1 MNNRFLSLKIS
12 NCLQGLA
19 ALMIMAVCI
28 SGTALPGTNPGLSGQ
43 VARQKPL
50 GLIYVANNGEH
61 LGEIFFGQPVPGAE
75 PVLFAPGVFTAELGA
90 HGRLSF
96 SPDGREVFLSSREK
110 IYYAPF
116 DGEKLS
122 PAIIAPFVDSRR
134 HYGPVFSHDGRTLY
148 FTSRRGLPDEKD
160 KPNGRIWEV
169 ERSAAGWGRPVLL
182 NEKIDHVTAQIS
194 LTDSGRLYFTRLVD
208 GKRTCFCSKLLDHRL
223 ADPEPVRIA
232 GNDGVQLMDL
242 YIDPQ
247 ERFLIGSIARSDR
260 ESFRMADLAMSF
272 KQDDGAWGEFRLLN
286 DKVNTDHF
294 ERFPGLSPDG
304 RFLFFA
310 RSSEAGSFKGARYYW
325 VATETLG
332 IPEFPP
338 STSGSGERTIAAGL
352 FFGQA
357 PPRLEPVKFWPE
369 VLTSEKHP
377 HGQLAFSP
385 DGKAVF
391 WSAML
396 QDGPEQTIFFSVF
409 DGKTLSRPEV
419 APFAAASGN
428 GGPAFSADGKGLF
441 FSAELAPEG
450 DSSAKRTAIC
460 YVERTGAEWTKPV
473 PIASTIDTRMT
484 KGQVSV
490 ARNGNIYFSGRVLT
504 ERTPGIYLCRYSDG
518 KYLPPEKIAG
528 PLTSA
533 ALLLDPWI
541 DPEERFMLFSC
552 SPEEGPPMLTDI
564 GLSYRRA
571 DGTWSKP
578 VRLGGPVN
586 TPAYER
592 FPSLSP
598 DGKYL
603 FFIRSLSQ
611 SFVGDQ
617 AHFYWVDAKILDEFL
632 RKESN

>member
-19 ALMIMAVCI
+19 ALMIMTFCV
-28 SGTALPGTNPGLSGQ
+28 SGIAAPGTKPGLSGQ

-50 GLIYVANNGEH
+50 GLVYVANNGEH
-61 LGEIFFGQPVPGAE
+61 LGETFFGQPAPGAE

-90 HGRLSF
+90 HGRLAF
-96 SPDGREVFLSSREK
+96 SPDGREIFLSSREK
-110 IYYAPF
+110 IYYAAF

-122 PAIIAPFVDSRR
+122 PAIIAPFVDSSR

-160 KPNGRIWEV
+160 KPNGRIWMV

-194 LTDSGRLYFTRLVD
+194 VTDYGHLYFIRLVD
-208 GKRTCFCSKLLDHRL
+208 RERTLLCSRL
-223 ADPEPVRIA
+223 IDGRIADPEPVRFA
-232 GNDGVQLMDL
+232 GNDGVQLMDY

-260 ESFRMADLAMSF
+260 ESFRMADLVIYF
-272 KQDDGAWGEFRLLN
+272 KKDDGAWGELRLLN
-286 DKVNTDHF
+286 DKVNTDRF

-332 IPEFPP
+332 IPGFP
-338 STSGSGERTIAAGL
+338 SLDSGSGERTTAAGL

-357 PPRLEPVKFWPE
+357 PPGLEPVKFWPE

-385 DGKAVF
+385 DGKTVF

-396 QDGPEQTIFFSVF
+396 QDGPEQTIFFSTF

-428 GGPAFSADGKGLF
+428 GGPAFSADGKRLF
-441 FSAELAPEG
+441 FSAELPPEV
-450 DSSAKRTAIC
+450 DSSARRTAIC
-460 YVERTGAEWTKPV
+460 IVDRIGSGWTKPA
-473 PIASTIDTRMT
+473 PIESTIDALMT
-484 KGQVSV
+484 KGQVSI
-490 ARNGNIYFSGRVLT
+490 ARSGNIYFSGRVFT
-504 ERTPGIYLCRYSDG
+504 ERTPGIYICRYSDG
-518 KYLPPEKIAG
+518 KYLSPEKIAG
-528 PLTSA
+528 PLASA
-533 ALLLDPWI
+533 ALLVDPWI
-541 DPEERFMLFSC
+541 DPEERFILFSC
-552 SPEEGPPMLTDI
+552 SPEQGPPMLTDI
-564 GLSYRRA
+564 GLSYRQA
-571 DGTWSKP
+571 DGMWSRP
-578 VRLGGPVN
+578 VRLGGGVN

-598 DGKYL
+598 DGKCL
-603 FFIRSLSQ
+603 FFIRSLSEG
-611 SFVGDQ
+611 FVGDQ
-617 AHFYWVDAKILDEFL
+617 AHFYWVDAKILEEFL

>member
-1 MNNRFLSLKIS
+1 MNKYSLSLKTG
-12 NCLQGLA
+12 NRLQGLA
-19 ALMIMAVCI
+19 ALMIMAVWI
-28 SGTALPGTNPGLSGQ
+28 SGTALPGTKPGLSEQ

-50 GLIYVANNGEH
+50 CLIYVANNGEH
-61 LGEIFFGQPVPGAE
+61 LGETFFGQSVPGAE
-75 PVLFAPGVFTAELGA
+75 PVLFAPEVFTARLGA

-96 SPDGREVFLSSREK
+96 SPDGREIFLSSREK

-122 PAIIAPFVDSRR
+122 PAIIAPFVGSRR

-148 FTSRRGLPDEKD
+148 FTSIRGLPDEKD

-169 ERSAAGWGRPVLL
+169 ERSAGGWGQPVLL
-182 NEKIDHVTAQIS
+182 SDKIDHVAAQIS

-208 GKRTCFCSKLLDHRL
+208 GKRTCFYSKLLDHRL
-223 ADPEPVRIA
+223 GDPEPVRFTA
-232 GNDGVQLMDL
+232 SGGVQLMDL

-247 ERFLIGSIARSDR
+247 ARFLIGSIARSDR
-260 ESFRMADLAMSF
+260 ESFRIADLVICF
-272 KQDDGAWGEFRLLN
+272 KKDDEAWGEFRLLN
-286 DKVNTDHF
+286 DKVNTDRF

-332 IPEFPP
+332 IPEFPSLTP
-338 STSGSGERTIAAGL
+338 GSGEQSIAAGL

-357 PPRLEPVKFWPE
+357 PPGLEPVKFWPE
-369 VLTSEKHP
+369 ILTSEKHP

-385 DGKAVF
+385 DGKSVY

-396 QDGPEQTIFFSVF
+396 KDGPEQTIFFSTF
-409 DGKTLSRPEV
+409 DGKILSHPEV

-428 GGPAFSADGKGLF
+428 GGPAFSADGKRLF

-450 DSSAKRTAIC
+450 DSSTRPNAIC
-460 YVERTGAEWTKPV
+460 YVERIGSGWTKPV
-473 PIASTIDTRMT
+473 PIASTIDALMT
-484 KGQVSV
+484 KGQGSV
-490 ARNGNIYFSGRVLT
+490 ARNGNIYFSARVLT

-518 KYLPPEKIAG
+518 KYLPPERIAG
-528 PLTSA
+528 PLASA
-533 ALLLDPWI
+533 GLLLDPWI

-552 SPEEGPPMLTDI
+552 SPAEGPPMPTDI
-564 GLSYRRA
+564 GLSCRQA

-578 VRLGGPVN
+578 VRLGGAVN
-586 TPAYER
+586 TPAFER

-598 DGKYL
+598 DGKYF

-611 SFVGDQ
+611 SFVSDQ
-617 AHFYWVDAKILDEFL
+617 AHFYWVDAKILEEFL